1 MVSLEE
7 DVHKEVKPKEEVKSK
22 GSEKKSGSG
31 TEGSSARKRKK
42 DKKQV
47 RTSHIGLGHSGR
59 CVLGGAN
66 NHIKAFNSTH
76 SKIKGNCLL
85 EALTFNMHEV
95 CWGEHY

>member
-66 NHIKAFNSTH
+66 NHIKAFKFH
-76 SKIKGNCLL
+76 PLQDQRELL
-85 EALTFNMHEV
+85 A
-95 CWGEHY
+95 GGPYI